1 MTLKPRE
8 DSAKELTVP
17 LELTPTDAARYRLR
31 SQRLTPRTDD
41 ESSPSELLS
50 SVCGVQAQE
59 KRAAALGVRARSRTL
74 TEADL
79 ERALYEDRSVV
90 RTWCMRGTLHLVAT
104 ADLPLL
110 LSLFG
115 ETFASRG
122 PEPKRLEA
130 MGLGDTDIDRAMEQ
144 IRTALG
150 EDGPLTRE
158 ELATRLQRGGVDVD
172 PSSQAPYFLVR
183 RAALLGIA
191 CEVAPKEGQMAYD
204 LLDEWVSVDESPDR
218 QTALVDLARRY
229 LRAFQ
234 PASVDD
240 FAAWSGLYV
249 RDVKLAWGL
258 VADETTEVVV
268 DGRDAAMLTED
279 LEAYESA
286 MESRAESTVEAA
298 DRVRLLPGYDSL
310 LLGYEK
316 EARPIPR
323 GYESQVWPGSGI
335 IRPTL
340 VADGEVT
347 GTWRLDR
354 ARATTAVVV
363 DPFERLAP
371 ELEAPLR
378 DEVEAIGEF
387 FDTDV
392 ELRFA
397 D

>member
-1 MTLKPRE
+1 MTPLTTDLRRRNP
-8 DSAKELTVP
+8 TVP
-17 LELTPTDAARYRLR
+17 LELTAADAARYRLR
-31 SQRLTPRTDD
+31 SQRLAPRTDD
-41 ESSPSELLS
+41 ETSVAELLA
-50 SVCGVQAQE
+50 SVCGIQAQE
-59 KRAAALGVRARSRTL
+59 KPAAALGVRARSESL
-74 TEADL
+74 TEANL

-90 RTWCMRGTLHLVAT
+90 RTWCMRGTFHLVAA
-104 ADLPLL
+104 ADLPLY

-122 PEPKRLEA
+122 PEPKRLES
-130 MGLGDTDIDRAMEQ
+130 MGLDESDIARAMEL
-144 IRTALG
+144 IRDALR
-150 EDGPLTRE
+150 EDGPLTRGKI
-158 ELATRLQRGGVDVD
+158 AGRLRRGGVDLD
-172 PSSQAPYFLVR
+172 SESQAPYFLVR
-183 RAALLGIA
+183 RAALSGIL
-191 CEVAPKEGQMAYD
+191 CEVAPKEGKPAYD
-204 LLDEWVSVDESPDR
+204 LLDEWVPVDEPPDR
-218 QTALVDLARRY
+218 QAALVDLARRY

-268 DGRDAAMLTED
+268 DDRDAAMLTED

-286 MESRAESTVEAA
+286 TESNTETA
-298 DRVRLLPGYDSL
+298 DRVRLLPGYDSY

-316 EARPIPR
+316 EVRPIPR
-323 GYESQVWPGSGI
+323 GYESQIWPGAGV

-340 VADGEVT
+340 LVDGEVA

-354 ARATTAVVV
+354 DRATTALVV
-363 DPFERLAP
+363 DPFERFDP

-378 DEVEAIGEF
+378 DEAEAIGRF
-387 FDTDV
+387 LDTAV

-397 D
+397 NRAP